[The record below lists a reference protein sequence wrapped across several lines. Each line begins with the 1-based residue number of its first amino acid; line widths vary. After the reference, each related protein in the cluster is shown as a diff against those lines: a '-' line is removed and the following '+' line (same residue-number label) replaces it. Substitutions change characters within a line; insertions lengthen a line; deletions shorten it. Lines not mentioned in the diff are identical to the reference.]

1 MELIPSRP
9 GLLEVIAGC
18 MFSGKSE
25 ELIRRLRR
33 ALYARQK
40 IQAFKPAID
49 TRWDGDRADQIIS
62 HDERKISSLK
72 YNMPLSMV

>member
-9 GLLEVIAGC
+9 GTVEVIAGC

-33 ALYARQK
+33 AVYARQK
-40 IQAFKPAID
+40 VQAFKPAID
-49 TRWDGDRADQIIS
+49 TRWDSDRQGEIQS
-62 HDERKISSLK
+62 HDRRTIPST
-72 YNMPLSMV
+72 VI